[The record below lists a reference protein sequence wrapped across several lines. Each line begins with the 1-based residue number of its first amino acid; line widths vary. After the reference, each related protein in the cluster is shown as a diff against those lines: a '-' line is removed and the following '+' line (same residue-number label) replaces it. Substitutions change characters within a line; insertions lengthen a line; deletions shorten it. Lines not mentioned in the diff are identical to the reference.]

1 MLIKASSNHMMYN
14 VFLWV
19 EACFVGSFLS
29 YIFRPY
35 VKTQY
40 WPWYWMLLFGGA
52 FFTEFAYMNGAGFMH
67 RTTTGMSVLIVVG
80 CVYYFW
86 LIWDGSDIANILAYA
101 PFWWVVGTLYFY
113 FGSTVSNLLYE
124 QLFLLHEPRY
134 KGSVRYAI
142 MVMLNIIL
150 YSIWSYA
157 FYCRYRERKSIAYYS
172 TAH

>member
-1 MLIKASSNHMMYN
+1 MMYN

-19 EACFVGSFLS
+19 EACFIGSFLS
-29 YIFRPY
+29 YLFRPY
-35 VKTQY
+35 TKTLR

-52 FFTEFAYMNGAGFMH
+52 FFAEFAYMDGVGFMH
-67 RTTTGMSVLIVVG
+67 RTTTGMSVFVVIG

-113 FGSTVSNLLYE
+113 FGSTANNLLFQ
-124 QLFLLHEPRY
+124 QLFLLHEPRFE
-134 KGSVRYAI
+134 GSVRYATMI
-142 MVMLNIIL
+142 MLNIIL